1 MMRCVL
7 SLWPILILNNR
18 FKENKE
24 LMKLLRSTVHP
35 DVQKLE
41 SKSIIQRLA
50 TRAIAMKGENILLL
64 YTERYHDYSLPGGG
78 LDSGEDKVEGMIREL
93 QEETGA
99 QNIRNIEAFGCYE
112 EFRPWYKD
120 DANVMHMLS
129 YCYTCEV
136 DEMLGETSFES
147 HEINNGMKPM
157 WINIQQAI
165 EHNLKT
171 IELSDKKGMSIE
183 RETFLLQLIADQC
196 LESAHN

>member
-1 MMRCVL
+1 MMRCIL
-7 SLWPILILNNR
+7 SQWPILILNNR

-41 SKSIIQRLA
+41 YKSVIQRLA
-50 TRAIAMKGENILLL
+50 TRTIAMNGENILLL
-64 YTERYHDYSLPGGG
+64 YTDRYHDYSLPGGG

-136 DEMLGETSFES
+136 DETLGKTSFES
-147 HEINNGMKPM
+147 HEINNGMTPV

-196 LESAHN
+196 LESAHS

>member
-1 MMRCVL
+1 MQ
-7 SLWPILILNNR
+7 
-18 FKENKE
+18 
-24 LMKLLRSTVHP
+24 LLRTTIHP

-41 SKSIIQRLA
+41 SKSVIERLA
-50 TRAIAMKGENILLL
+50 TRAIAMKGEDILLL

-78 LDSGEDKVEGMIREL
+78 LDAGEDKVDGMIREL

-99 QNIRNIEAFGCYE
+99 RNISNIAEFGCYE

-120 DANVMHMLS
+120 GANVMHMLS

-136 DEMLGETSFES
+136 DETLGETRLES
-147 HEINNGMKPM
+147 HEINNGMKPV

-171 IELSDKKGMSIE
+171 IALSDKKGMSIE
-183 RETFLLQLIADQC
+183 RETFLLQLIAEQC
-196 LESAHN
+196 LEKVTS

>member
-1 MMRCVL
+1 
-7 SLWPILILNNR
+7 
-18 FKENKE
+18 
-24 LMKLLRSTVHP
+24 MKLLRSTVHP

-41 SKSIIQRLA
+41 LKSVIQRLA
-50 TRAIAMKGENILLL
+50 TRAIVMKGENILLL

-78 LDSGEDKVEGMIREL
+78 LDSGEDKIEGMIREL

-99 QNIRNIEAFGCYE
+99 QNIRDIESFGCYE

-120 DANVMHMLS
+120 GANVMHMLS

-136 DEMLGETSFES
+136 DEALGETRFES
-147 HEINNGMKPM
+147 HEINNGMKPV

-196 LESAHN
+196 LESTHD

>member
-1 MMRCVL
+1 
-7 SLWPILILNNR
+7 
-18 FKENKE
+18 
-24 LMKLLRSTVHP
+24 MKLLRSTVHP
-35 DVQKLE
+35 DVKKLE

-50 TRAIAMKGENILLL
+50 TRAIAMKGESILLL

-112 EFRPWYKD
+112 EFRPWYKG

-136 DEMLGETSFES
+136 DDRLGDTCFES
-147 HEINNGMKPM
+147 HEINNGMKPV

-171 IELSDKKGMSIE
+171 IELSDKKGMSID

-196 LESAHN
+196 LKSTDH

>member
-35 DVQKLE
+35 DVKKLE

-78 LDSGEDKVEGMIREL
+78 LDSGEDKLEGMIREL

-136 DEMLGETSFES
+136 DETLGETSFES
-147 HEINNGMKPM
+147 QEINNGMKPV

-165 EHNLKT
+165 VHNLKT

-183 RETFLLQLIADQC
+183 RETFLLQLIVDQC
-196 LESAHN
+196 LESTHN